1 MIYGRSRRQE
11 RQPTDITAT
20 TATTATAITAIAI
33 QHTAVVTDHL
43 RFHAFNEM
51 NFEINSELGPRMYR
65 ITNKYS
71 VKKSKLL
78 ASAES

>member
-1 MIYGRSRRQE
+1 MICGRSRRQE

-20 TATTATAITAIAI
+20 TATTATAITAIAF

-51 NFEINSELGPRMYR
+51 NFEINSGPRMYR